1 MRRSLLFIP
10 SNAPAMLQNADVFA
24 ADSVIFDLEDAVL
37 LSEKD
42 AALQLLNQ
50 FLNLHPLD
58 SIEKIVRIN
67 GLDSSLGFTDLTT
80 IVSDR
85 IDTIMLPKATLETT
99 LLLDQ
104 VLTKIEKKTKM
115 SKRIGIV
122 PIIEK
127 AGSIIEVN
135 NIAKIERVNGL
146 LLGGEDLATDLEV
159 ERTED
164 GLEILLSRQMVILA
178 AKANLIDAI
187 DTPYTNPT
195 NPKGLEKDSNFAKSL
210 GMNAKACIH
219 PVQIEVVNQV
229 FSPKESEIEYAKKVL
244 KANEAAILEN
254 RGAFSVDGKMIDKP
268 IIERAKK
275 IIEKAKQWNL
285 I

>member
-10 SNAPAMLQNADVFA
+10 SNTPAMLQNADVFS

-50 FLNLHPLD
+50 FLKLFPLG
-58 SIEKIVRIN
+58 SIERIVRIN
-67 GLDSSLGFTDLTT
+67 ALDTALGFIDLTT
-80 IVSDR
+80 IVSDQ
-85 IDTIMLPKATLETT
+85 IDTIMLPKATKEST
-99 LLLDQ
+99 LLLSQ
-104 VLTKIEKKTKM
+104 VLSKIEKKTKM
-115 SKRIGIV
+115 RKKIGVI

-127 AGSIIEVN
+127 ASSIIEVSE
-135 NIAKIERVNGL
+135 IAKIERVNGL
-146 LLGGEDLATDLEV
+146 LLGAEDLATDLEV
-159 ERTED
+159 ERTEN
-164 GLEILLSRQMVILA
+164 GLEILLSRQMVVLA

-195 NPKGLEKDSNFAKSL
+195 NNEALEKDSIFAKSI

-219 PVQIEVVNQV
+219 PVQIDTVNQV
-229 FSPKESEIEYAKKVL
+229 FSPKESEIEYAKKIIE
-244 KANEAAILEN
+244 ANEIAIKEN
-254 RGAFSVDGKMIDKP
+254 KGAFSVDGKMIDKP

-275 IIEKAKQWNL
+275 VIDKAKQWNL
-285 I
+285 L